1 MWFYIC
7 IPLRPLYST
16 SVKSAPEAEKKNT
29 PATPPLPVPSP
40 ATRPPGR
47 PAAQQKRSRRTE
59 DKLLSAA
66 AQVLDRE
73 GLDGATV
80 PRIAAEAK
88 LSPASIY
95 RRFADKDDLLR
106 ATFLRIIESSN
117 TEDAHRLW
125 TPLVGESLSE
135 TVAALIGALLRQFRE
150 HPQLLRALNRM
161 VEAEP
166 ASPFTREITGRLSTN
181 IGQAAEVLLA
191 HREQIRH
198 PDPERA
204 ARFAV
209 LSATSAIEM
218 AALDPSSLWHVALPL
233 GEKAFAGELS
243 RQMLAYLR
251 KKP

>member
-1 MWFYIC
+1 MKNESKAQKKSS
-7 IPLRPLYST
+7 PAADGA
-16 SVKSAPEAEKKNT
+16 SAPAH
-29 PATPPLPVPSP
+29 
-40 ATRPPGR
+40 PG
-47 PAAQQKRSRRTE
+47 AQQKRSRRTE
-59 DKLLSAA
+59 DKLLNAA

-73 GLDGATV
+73 GLDAATV

-106 ATFLRIIESSN
+106 ATFLRILETSN
-117 TEDAHRLW
+117 ASNAGE
-125 TPLVGESLSE
+125 TPAQLVGDSLSQ
-135 TVAALIGALLRQFRE
+135 TVAALISALLRQFRD
-150 HPQLLRALNRM
+150 HPQLLRALNRTI
-161 VEAEP
+161 EADP
-166 ASPFTREITGRLSTN
+166 ASPFVKESARRLSVN
-181 IGQAAEVLLA
+181 VGHLADALLA

-218 AALDPSSLWHVALPL
+218 AALDELSLWHVALPMSD
-233 GEKAFAGELS
+233 KAFAAELA

-251 KKP
+251 RKP